1 MDTEHLAVRDF
12 LVAHHPFD
20 QLPEEVLAT
29 LPGQLQTRRLAAGE
43 YALRHDTPNTH
54 LFIIRGGAVEVLEP
68 DGSLIARLK
77 EGDIF
82 GQRSLLGD
90 GLTDFDVRAVQ
101 DTDLYLLPAERFHAL
116 RRDVAQFRFF
126 FSPTG
131 RLRGAL
137 QNRGQGDG
145 GGVNLMTT
153 PIADLLGR
161 PPVTLHPEA
170 SIREAAELMTREKI
184 SSLMIA
190 RDDKLEGILT
200 DRDLRRRVVAAGLDG
215 NRPLAEIMTPDPATV
230 DARSYA
236 YEALLAMA
244 RSGFHHLPV
253 LRDGRVAGMITS
265 TDLVQRRSNS
275 PLYLIGDIYRCGDP
289 QSLADVSR
297 RLGGLLVTLVGANA
311 SAHSIGHVI
320 SAVGEAINCRLLA
333 LAEQRLGPA
342 PVPYAWLSGG
352 SLGRQEQTAHS
363 DQDNCLLLS
372 DDYDP
377 DRHGAYFEELST
389 WVCDAL
395 DACGYV
401 YCPGEIMAKT
411 PKWRQPLAV
420 WKGYFDQWIDQPQP
434 KALMHASIFF
444 DLRCLYGDR
453 ALFRTLQDY
462 ILEKAQRNRIFH
474 AYMASNALTHQPPLG
489 FFRSFVLV
497 KDGKH
502 DHTLDLKHSGV
513 VPITDL
519 ARVFALA
526 SGAAPVNTRDRLQA
540 AQAKGA
546 VSEQGAADL
555 VDALEFI
562 AMVRLRH
569 QARQI
574 QDGKAPD
581 NYMPPKTLSHFERNH
596 LKDAFSVVADMQ
608 SALSQRY
615 QLGRF

>member
-1 MDTEHLAVRDF
+1 MDNELLAVRDF
-12 LVAHHPFD
+12 LIAHRPFD
-20 QLPEEVLAT
+20 QLPEEVLAA
-29 LPGQLQTRRLAAGE
+29 LPGQLQTRHLAEGDF
-43 YALRHDTPNTH
+43 ALRHDTPNTH
-54 LFIIRGGAVEVLEP
+54 LFIIRSGAVEVLEP
-68 DGSLIARLK
+68 DGSLIARLG

-82 GQRSLLGD
+82 GQRSLIGD

-101 DTDLYLLPAERFHAL
+101 ATALYLLPAERFHAL
-116 RRDVAQFRFF
+116 RQEVPQFRFF

-137 QNRGQGDG
+137 QHRDQEGA
-145 GGVNLMTT
+145 VNLMTT
-153 PIADLLGR
+153 PIAELIGR
-161 PPVTLHPEA
+161 PPITLNPEA
-170 SIREAAELMTREKI
+170 SIREAAELMAREKI

-190 RDDKLEGILT
+190 RDGKLAGIVT
-200 DRDLRRRVVAAGLDG
+200 DRDLRQRVVATGLDG
-215 NRPLAEIMTPDPATV
+215 SRSLTEIMTSDPATV

-244 RSGFHHLPV
+244 QSGFHHLPV
-253 LRDGRVAGMITS
+253 LRDGQVAGMITS

-275 PLYLIGDIYRCGDP
+275 PLYLISDIYRCDSSE
-289 QSLADVSR
+289 SLAQVSR
-297 RLGGLLVTLVGANA
+297 RLGSLLVTLVGGNA

-320 SAVGEAINCRLLA
+320 SAVGEAINRRLLA
-333 LAEQRLGPA
+333 LAEQRLGPP
-342 PVPYAWLSGG
+342 PVAYAWLSGG

-372 DDYDP
+372 DDYDSA
-377 DRHGAYFEELST
+377 RHGAYFEALSD

-411 PKWRQPLAV
+411 PQWRQPLGV
-420 WKGYFDQWIDQPQP
+420 WKGYVDQWVDQPQP

-444 DLRCLYGDR
+444 DLRCLYGDQS
-453 ALFRTLQDY
+453 LFQTLQNH
-462 ILEKAQRNRIFH
+462 ILDKAQRNRIFL

-502 DHTLDLKHSGV
+502 NHTLDLKHSGV

-526 SGAAPVNTRDRLQA
+526 SGAAPVNTRDRLAA
-540 AQAKGA
+540 AQSKGA
-546 VSEQGAADL
+546 VSGEGSADL
-555 VDALEFI
+555 IDALEFI

-581 NYMPPKTLSHFERNH
+581 NYMPPKHLSHFERNH
-596 LKDAFSVVADMQ
+596 LKDAFSVVATMQ